1 MERSLLEIA
10 HDCVH
15 FIDEDGRLTDEIKC
29 QEDAQD
35 LLLMIVL
42 AQVYPDPEMLETS
55 MLN

>member
-15 FIDEDGRLTDEIKC
+15 FIDEDGRLTDEIET

-42 AQVYPDPEMLETS
+42 SQVYPNPEMLETS